1 MKSANLLQSVERIV
15 TFLGAEGEVL
25 VEMNRCRLDL
35 DAYVN
40 EVLLYFNEPW
50 YKKDNFEY
58 KIMRSRVSPSTMI
71 YVAWM
76 VLYSEG
82 KTEDKKNDTIVRVS
96 KIKGRKRA
104 LLKIGYF
111 PDADGYSV
119 TVTPNKTYEGLYRY
133 YHPIRKSD
141 IER

>member
-15 TFLGAEGEVL
+15 TFLGAEEEVL
-25 VEMNRCRLDL
+25 VEMNRCRLEL

-40 EVLLYFNEPW
+40 EVLLYFNGPW

-58 KIMRSRVSPSTMI
+58 KIMRSSGRSSTMI

-82 KTEDKKNDTIVRVS
+82 ETEDKRKDTIVRIS
-96 KIKGRKRA
+96 KIEGKKSA